1 MHSQTRDSNIS
12 QSKTLNIT
20 YMAWSKYQERI
31 FDFVQNKK
39 GSAVVSAVAG
49 SGKTTTIVECAKRI
63 PSNKRVLFLAFNNPI
78 AKELSDRLN
87 EYKNVQCK
95 TLHALGFS
103 AIARAYKGTNLKVE
117 KDKWDNYIKDNISF
131 LSSYITE
138 ETTDIDKKQYINNI
152 CNLLEK
158 CRVNLVRHDEVYLI
172 KKLAY
177 HHNILLI
184 ADEVEVVANLLELV
198 YTPNKKGIIDFVDM
212 ITLPCVCEPI
222 KRNIFRFDFVFIDE
236 CQDLNKAQRELM
248 LSAVNFAWGGR
259 FIAVGDR
266 KQAINGFC
274 GAGCDSF
281 DLLAKCAKGNE
292 LPLSV
297 NYRCGKEII
306 KLAKD
311 IVPQIEAHEGAEEGK
326 VEYLTDLKGIK
337 TNDMILCRSS
347 APLISLCL
355 KMLANNI
362 PSYVKGTELGENL
375 IKLIDKQKAK
385 NFKSLN
391 EKLQKELIKI
401 RQKAIKEGV
410 REEEVEDS
418 KQVISFKDKI
428 NCINAFADECEGIA
442 DMKRKMAN
450 VFSDVKKNNAVCLS
464 TVHKSKGLE
473 ADRVFIVLPHKL
485 PLTWQGQKD
494 WEYEQ
499 EMNLKYVAFTRAK
512 KYLGIVTLDD
522 DALATYQ
529 FNEKTK

>member
-1 MHSQTRDSNIS
+1 
-12 QSKTLNIT
+12 
-20 YMAWSKYQERI
+20 MAWSKYQERI

-63 PSNKRVLFLAFNNPI
+63 PSNKRVLFLAFNNSI
-78 AKELSDRLN
+78 AKELGERLKN
-87 EYKNVQCK
+87 YKNVQCK

-103 AIARAYKGTNLKVE
+103 AIARAYKGIQMKVD
-117 KDKWDNYIKDNISF
+117 DKKWRNYIYNNIML
-131 LSSYITE
+131 LSSFITE
-138 ETTDIDKKQYINNI
+138 ETSDTDKRIYIANI
-152 CNLLEK
+152 SNLLEV
-158 CRVNLVRHDEVYLI
+158 CRVNLVRYEEINLI

-177 HHNILLI
+177 HHTIIPI
-184 ADEVEVVANLLELV
+184 ADEVEVVSNLLDLV
-198 YTPNKKGIIDFVDM
+198 YTPNKEGIIDYADM
-212 ITLPCVCEPI
+212 ITLPCVCDSI
-222 KRNIFRFDFVFIDE
+222 KRNIFKFDFVFIDE
-236 CQDLNKAQRELM
+236 CQDLSKAQRELM

-306 KLAKD
+306 KLAHD

-326 VEYLTDLKGIK
+326 VEYLTDLKGVK

-347 APLISLCL
+347 APLITLCL

-362 PSYVKGTELGENL
+362 PSYVKGAELGESL

-391 EKLQKELIKI
+391 EKLEKELDKV
-401 RQKAIKEGV
+401 RKKAIKEGV

-418 KQVISFKDKI
+418 AQVVSFKDKI
-428 NCINAFADECEGIA
+428 DCINAFADECEGIA
-442 DMKRKMAN
+442 EMKRKMAN

-473 ADRVFIVLPHKL
+473 ADRVFIILPHKL
-485 PLTWQGQKD
+485 PLMWNGQKD

-499 EMNLKYVAFTRAK
+499 EMNLKYVAITRAK

-522 DALATYQ
+522 DALASYQ
-529 FNEKTK
+529 FNKKNK